1 MIWSEEVISINIDR
15 YRYRYGRDAAHLKMK
30 KINDKNYIYIYME
43 GSKWRRGINIE
54 MRRQLNGKTSPPEK
68 WETVKLNAA
77 SLHNLKISPRSLSQ
91 MGI

>member
-1 MIWSEEVISINIDR
+1 
-15 YRYRYGRDAAHLKMK
+15 
-30 KINDKNYIYIYME
+30 ME

>member
-1 MIWSEEVISINIDR
+1 MQTNVIIIDKR
-15 YRYRYGRDAAHLKMK
+15 KNKLYR
-30 KINDKNYIYIYME
+30 ME

-77 SLHNLKISPRSLSQ
+77 SPRNPKISESQ
-91 MGI
+91 LAESSKN